1 MKARAM
7 FRSVLLLALLP
18 AAGCRS
24 SKEKEADTTASPL
37 AAVADL
43 EAGPPI
49 VEGTVVL
56 AASGEPVEGA
66 RIVAPDGTETTS
78 GPDGRF
84 QLKGLAPGT
93 AGKLVATAGGK
104 RATVRLRP
112 VSGGRLEVVLHLR

>member
-1 MKARAM
+1 MNARAM
-7 FRSVLLLALLP
+7 LRSALLLALLP
-18 AAGCRS
+18 AAGCRA
-24 SKEKEADTTASPL
+24 SKEKEADGPASPL
-37 AAVADL
+37 AAAVDL
-43 EAGPPI
+43 EEGPPI

-84 QLKGLAPGT
+84 RLKGLAPGT
-93 AGKLVATAGGK
+93 AGDLVATAGG
-104 RATVRLRP
+104 RRGAVRLRP